1 MINSPENKQKYFE
14 LNNVELD
21 CKSITYEFSGKKI
34 SVSGV
39 NINNKFI
46 SPHYGSFSN
55 ISFSSPGSLQNSNLI
70 EGLLKKI
77 NNEYSEYEFRICP
90 EFYGY
95 ESSLIVSAMLNSGAS
110 IKAMELNNHIE
121 LKTYQGMNRANTK
134 KLNQLKDKLYIARQS
149 SVNDLKVIYD
159 LLRLNR
165 ESKGNTLSLS
175 FDKLLK
181 LFNNFSE
188 DFKCWSVQQPE
199 DNLLRAGAITIDI
212 NKIVRY
218 VFYWGDK
225 IVANDT
231 LSPVVMLADHLIQ
244 ESQKDGFLFLD
255 LGVSS
260 INGKINPGLR
270 HFKRS
275 LGAIDSFKIVIE
287 K

>member
-14 LNNVELD
+14 LNNVEFD
-21 CKSITYEFSGKKI
+21 CKSITYEFNGKKI

-55 ISFSSPGSLQNSNLI
+55 ISFSSPGSFHNSKLI
-70 EGLLKKI
+70 KGLLKKI
-77 NNEYSEYEFRICP
+77 NNEYCEYEFRICP
-90 EFYGY
+90 EFYGL

-149 SVNDLKVIYD
+149 SVN
-159 LLRLNR
+159 R

-188 DFKCWSVQQPE
+188 DFKCWSVQQVE
-199 DNLLRAGAITIDI
+199 DNFLRAGAITIDI